1 MGKNNNLDMQTFQI
15 YQDEETD
22 AAHTEKMEAPKKKKF
37 SMSSL
42 FKKEKAAGELNE
54 VADSK
59 EDYRAVKTDDEKVE
73 KRGMSDALKGVL
85 IGVAVLLLI
94 VAFDQLL

>member
-22 AAHTEKMEAPKKKKF
+22 AAHTEVEAPKKKKF

-59 EDYRAVKTDDEKVE
+59 EDYSAVKTDDEKVE
-73 KRGMSDALKGVL
+73 KKGMSDALKGVL
-85 IGVAVLLLI
+85 IGVVVLLLV
-94 VAFDQLL
+94 VAVDQIL